1 MALAHD
7 NYVNSYYTYEGDN
20 AKAIWTAESGWHG
33 NLHEPMRTRL
43 TVALKKGDLVK
54 CIGINYSA
62 KNVVLYILKR
72 DISIRTNVDS
82 FHENFL
88 KTNINYNR
96 MWNLLNESNLF

>member
-43 TVALKKGDLVK
+43 TVALKKG
-54 CIGINYSA
+54 GPS
-62 KNVVLYILKR
+62 
-72 DISIRTNVDS
+72 
-82 FHENFL
+82 
-88 KTNINYNR
+88 
-96 MWNLLNESNLF
+96 